1 MTFTNLSIVSGSF
14 HILFSLLSVGLVV
27 FPPFK
32 CQPLFIFGIA
42 GVRVNG
48 CTLLGSNSAIFN
60 VVSLF
65 SGCELL
71 K

>member
-1 MTFTNLSIVSGSF
+1 MTFTNLSVVSESF
-14 HILFSLLSVGLVV
+14 CILFSSLSVGLVV

-32 CQPLFIFGIA
+32 GQPLFIFGIA

-48 CTLLGSNSAIFN
+48 CTLLGSNSAIFS
-60 VVSLF
+60 VVSLL